1 MQRDIGGRRIGD
13 GAAVFTIAEIG
24 LNHDGSVDRALAM
37 VDAAAAAGASAVKLQ
52 TITAAELVAESCP
65 PPQHVKVAS
74 LRAFFA
80 RFELDAAAH
89 RQVVARARERGLAAL
104 TTPFDVSMLPVLE
117 TMGFDG
123 YKVASGDLTYDGLI
137 AALAQT
143 GRPLVLSTGM
153 SSLLEVGHAL
163 RVVRAA
169 RGTTAAVLHCV
180 SSYPTPLED
189 ANVRAITTLRD
200 LGVPV
205 GLSDHGEGHLAAI
218 AAVALGASVYE
229 RHLVLDGDDWAIDRA
244 VSSTPAELRSLVAAM
259 ERTRVALGDGVK
271 RCRPAEAGNVT
282 ASRRGLYARRALK
295 AGEIVTAADVA
306 ALRPATDLAPGEL
319 AVLVGAVV
327 PRDVAAGAPF
337 ERQDLPMR
345 SAA

>member
-1 MQRDIGGRRIGD
+1 MQREIGGRRIGD

-37 VDAAAAAGASAVKLQ
+37 VDAAAVAGASAVKLQ
-52 TITAAELVAESCP
+52 TLTASELVAESCP
-65 PPQHVKVAS
+65 APQHVKVAS

-89 RQVVARARERGLAAL
+89 RQVVARARERGLAVL
-104 TTPFDVSMLPVLE
+104 TTPFDLGMLPLLE

-137 AALAQT
+137 EALART

-153 SSLLEVGHAL
+153 SLLTEVGHAL
-163 RVVRAA
+163 RVVRSAG
-169 RGTTAAVLHCV
+169 GTTAAVLHCV
-180 SSYPTPLED
+180 SAYPTPLED
-189 ANVRAITTLRD
+189 ANVRAVATLRE
-200 LGVPV
+200 LGVPA
-205 GLSDHGEGHLAAI
+205 GLSDHGEGSIAAI

-244 VSSTPAELRSLVAAM
+244 VSSTPSELRALVAAM
-259 ERTRVALGDGVK
+259 ERTRVAMGDGIK

-282 ASRRGLYARRALK
+282 ASRRGLYARRALR
-295 AGEIVTAADVA
+295 AGDVIAAADIA
-306 ALRPATDLAPGEL
+306 ALRPATDVAPGDL
-319 AVLVGAVV
+319 ALLVGSVV
-327 PRDVAAGAPF
+327 PRDLPAGAPF
-337 ERQDLPMR
+337 ERRDLLLR
-345 SAA
+345 GAA